1 MGIIEE
7 TTKGVIQDDARSLDY
22 SLHAN
27 DTIPAASEQN

>member
-1 MGIIEE
+1 MGIKEW
-7 TTKGVIQDDARSLDY
+7 TTIGVIQGDARSLDY